1 MRQRG
6 VGRETQR
13 AMSYGTSRGEPAV
26 EDEPWGT
33 NGSLGMFGYY
43 GPIGVNANIESVTRS
58 GSGVTMR
65 PSTATRP
72 SLSTTVMPA

>member
-1 MRQRG
+1 MEG
-6 VGRETQR
+6 
-13 AMSYGTSRGEPAV
+13 
-26 EDEPWGT
+26 EPWGT

-43 GPIGVNANIESVTRS
+43 GPIGVNANIERVTRS
-58 GSGVTMR
+58 GSGVTVR